1 VCHVG
6 QEDVALDDLFNRRA
20 GLLEDGLEVGN
31 AGGRLLLDGALDEV
45 ALGVAGDLS
54 RAVDGVG
61 RFDGLGLNERT
72 LARIGRALVRK
83 NKHRA
88 RQLCVSLAF
97 KNVGSVD
104 DVEERLDGINLRG
117 AALVVK
123 TGVADMVMV
132 WEYGCVRG
140 ILLQT
145 D

>member
-1 VCHVG
+1 MCHVG

-117 AALVVK
+117 AALVV
-123 TGVADMVMV
+123 VAL
-132 WEYGCVRG
+132 WN
-140 ILLQT
+140 LPT
-145 D
+145 W